1 MLTEFAGKRS
11 MAWRNSQWQ
20 AQPTIGIGP
29 VSDNPI
35 YQELAEERRS
45 NSTIEMCN
53 AVASINVEIGNSR
66 VYAPNML
73 KNNSASGVDAG
84 VTISDPLRHLVVC
97 HDRIEEHLQILER
110 VIPHLRSDSEQKRQ
124 EAREAL
130 DKALQFLDA
139 MGHLHTQDEEE
150 SVFPRLLA
158 NSGEERSLVTELTT
172 MLENQHREKESVF
185 GKLAAHVATFPPAP
199 LPPSPEQATRFEG
212 LVSHLVDLYRP
223 HIMVENQRLIP
234 LSEDHL
240 RESDLGEILQ
250 EMRARRSP

>member
-1 MLTEFAGKRS
+1 
-11 MAWRNSQWQ
+11 MA
-20 AQPTIGIGP
+20 
-29 VSDNPI
+29 
-35 YQELAEERRS
+35 
-45 NSTIEMCN
+45 
-53 AVASINVEIGNSR
+53 
-66 VYAPNML
+66 
-73 KNNSASGVDAG
+73 VDAG

-124 EAREAL
+124 EVREAL

-158 NSGEERSLVTELTT
+158 NGRDEGPALTELMT
-172 MLENQHREKESVF
+172 MLESQHREKEAVF
-185 GKLAAHVATFPPAP
+185 AKLAAHVAAFPPAP
-199 LPPSPEQATRFEG
+199 LPPSLEQASRFDG
-212 LVSHLVDLYRP
+212 LVSQLVDLYRL

-240 RESDLGEILQ
+240 KEPDLGQILQ
-250 EMRARRSP
+250 EMRARRSS